1 MIPLHLQQLPLEE
14 RASEEG
20 RRCAFCGT
28 PRPNEEKE
36 RKERRGKIIRD
47 PDTSKESE
55 AKLS

>member
-20 RRCAFCGT
+20 RRCAFCAKA
-28 PRPNEEKE
+28 EEKE
-36 RKERRGKIIRD
+36 REERRGKIIRD